1 MISGEE
7 ANISEAMLA
16 SVQPFHQAAHLAV
29 MDALMSA
36 HMRSIIT
43 IERVVDAVQN
53 YTTVD
58 KREEPMDSVDALL
71 FWINKICL
79 LVRDDMEKCQ
89 AMRKDPNQFGTMVVP
104 EMEDL
109 YEDMC
114 DGACV
119 CALVAF
125 YKPDEMHMQ
134 EICFN
139 DPMSVADCHYNLM
152 LLKRFCG
159 TLSFNP
165 FYFEIEDILY
175 LHESLQPNVNAF
187 LADLFDAFESSTT
200 HVASPVDPTPSRR
213 FVPIQTIPDL
223 RSQNYPHRALH
234 PVKMKYVQSSA
245 PRSRSGDSLRYNV
258 PRSRPTLNGTETT
271 NFGELLQASYGDRV
285 SVGTDGLPS
294 TPGGTYSRSDSMP
307 AASIRLALEEKRRE
321 HEKKRYL
328 ETNLSESE
336 RVQKQK
342 DAFFALMQR
351 LEKQGSDT
359 KTRTMSEVG
368 GSGMPSA
375 REIRTLKET
384 VQDLKKQLQE
394 MSLQQEHL
402 TRQVDGQRQMS
413 HATSQPAIH
422 SDFMYLQDG
431 SQPVLNPY
439 ATLPHNVAKAAL
451 QQQAQQ
457 QHTYAMPYAT
467 QMDPMLSSQTIYQT
481 PSQQIPFSI
490 AQQQMQMD
498 AYSAQLATS
507 SPPQMLA
514 GSQLGPTTQIASPPY
529 LQQMTAGGGAMSPFV
544 LHQQPPVALSP
555 PIVTSPLVLPAG
567 ASYVN
572 NVPDVNTNTFRLH
585 QNNDQMQALPGSS
598 MSGGVG
604 VARAQHFHQQRSAN
618 DERVYDPQRELQQ
631 NISRQIDESDIRP
644 PPPAHQQTPPKD
656 PSSPPTTNTLLMQR
670 HSATGGSQFIVDDI
684 VPDKP
689 AVGVTREMEAK
700 REALL
705 AKTLRRREQIEQRVE
720 EIEARNAERRQA
732 ELEKQEAAELRK
744 RERELQRQKILED
757 YKRKKME
764 RELEANS
771 GFQNGRGHSQ
781 PPTPSRPKSTV
792 ELAARSRTLQRPT
805 RPQSSIDDTSAP
817 SSARVT
823 VASTAEPALKL
834 FSKYVHKSNRSM
846 IINALQYSVF
856 PGAVSDK
863 MRNEVLGELAKS
875 DSKHFLLL
883 FRDQKCRYMGA
894 YSWDQQSDTA
904 HRIHGRGPNMC
915 HESMMHLM
923 FKYDSGAKTFTR
935 IPTKHLSATIDGFT
949 LQDQFMQTP
958 KIPHSGSISK

>member
-1 MISGEE
+1 M
-7 ANISEAMLA
+7 
-16 SVQPFHQAAHLAV
+16 
-29 MDALMSA
+29 
-36 HMRSIIT
+36 
-43 IERVVDAVQN
+43 
-53 YTTVD
+53 
-58 KREEPMDSVDALL
+58 LL
-71 FWINKICL
+71 FF
-79 LVRDDMEKCQ
+79 R
-89 AMRKDPNQFGTMVVP
+89 
-104 EMEDL
+104 
-109 YEDMC
+109 
-114 DGACV
+114 
-119 CALVAF
+119 
-125 YKPDEMHMQ
+125 
-134 EICFN
+134 
-139 DPMSVADCHYNLM
+139 
-152 LLKRFCG
+152 RFCR
-159 TLSFNP
+159 TLSFSP

-187 LADLFDAFESSTT
+187 LADLFNAFEGSATLM
-200 HVASPVDPTPSRR
+200 ASPVDPAPSRR
-213 FVPIQTIPDL
+213 FVPIQGIPDL
-223 RSQNYPHRALH
+223 RTHNYAARPLH
-234 PVKMKYVQSSA
+234 PLKMKYIQSAIPRTMSA
-245 PRSRSGDSLRYNV
+245 MSADSLMTTRSGDSLRYNV
-258 PRSRPTLNGTETT
+258 ARNRPTLNGTETT
-271 NFGELLQASYGDRV
+271 NFSELLQGTLGDRLGT
-285 SVGTDGLPS
+285 GTDS
-294 TPGGTYSRSDSMP
+294 TTGGTYSRSDSMP

-351 LEKQGSDT
+351 LEKQGPDA
-359 KTRTMSEVG
+359 KGRTMSEVG
-368 GSGMPSA
+368 GGSGIPSA
-375 REIRTLKET
+375 REIRSLKET
-384 VQDLKKQLQE
+384 VQDLKKQLEE

-422 SDFMYLQDG
+422 SDFMYMQDG

-451 QQQAQQ
+451 QQQS

-467 QMDPMLSSQTIYQT
+467 QMDPMLGTQTIYQT
-481 PSQQIPFSI
+481 PSPQAPFTI
-490 AQQQMQMD
+490 AQNQAGCLFLMQMD
-498 AYSAQLATS
+498 AYNAQLAAT
-507 SPPQMLA
+507 SPPQMLNA
-514 GSQLGPTTQIASPPY
+514 SQLGSSAPVTSPPY
-529 LQQMTAGGGAMSPFV
+529 LQQMTPGGGAMSSFM
-544 LHQQPPVALSP
+544 LHQQQQPLPVSP
-555 PIVTSPLVLPAG
+555 PIVSSPLVLPAG

-572 NVPDVNTNTFRLH
+572 NMPDVNTNTFRLH
-585 QNNDQMQALPGSS
+585 QNNASSSRLDPPLELKHNLTNWGLTYKAGHMSRPQRRTWENGTFIKSEMDLVNQPEIVPHAPTEQDQMQPIPGSV
-598 MSGGVG
+598 SGGG
-604 VARAQHFHQQRSAN
+604 GLARAQQFYQQPTN
-618 DERVYDPQRELQQ
+618 DENLYDPQRDAYQQ
-631 NISRQIDESDIRP
+631 FSKQIVDESEMRP
-644 PPPAHQQTPPKD
+644 PPPAHQQSPPKD
-656 PSSPPTTNTLLMQR
+656 PTSPPATNALVMQR
-670 HSATGGSQFIVDDI
+670 QSATGGSQFIVEDI
-684 VPDKP
+684 VSDKP

-705 AKTLRRREQIEQRVE
+705 AKTLRRREQIEQKVE

-732 ELEKQEAAELRK
+732 ELEKQEAAEQRK

-764 RELEANS
+764 RELEAN
-771 GFQNGRGHSQ
+771 GGQYARGHSQ

-792 ELAARSRTLQRPT
+792 DMVRSRTLQRPA
-805 RPQSSIDDTSAP
+805 RPQSSVDDSSAP
-817 SSARVT
+817 SSARIT
-823 VASTAEPALKL
+823 VPSTAEPALKL

-923 FKYDSGAKTFTR
+923 FKYDSGAKTFTK

-949 LQDQFMQTP
+949 LQDQFMQTA
-958 KIPHSGSISK
+958 KIPHSGSITKQ